1 MLIDASI
8 QPESEGFANTRA
20 RDGMWT
26 LLPGER
32 VLIEL
37 SGDARAPKEIERS
50 VRTANGIGAVDDR
63 CGAP

>member
-1 MLIDASI
+1 
-8 QPESEGFANTRA
+8 
-20 RDGMWT
+20 MWT